1 MLNLTASIPDQNRDL
16 SPQITVIGVG
26 GAGCNAVNNMIASK
40 LEGVRFISCNTD
52 AQALKHSLSPTA
64 LQLGTRITSGLG
76 AGSKPEIGRAAAEE
90 SIDQIIAEMEGAHM
104 VFITAGMGGG
114 TGTGAAPVIARAAKE
129 AGILTVGVV
138 TKPFHFEGAHRMR
151 MAEAGLQEMQQYVD
165 TLIVIPNQNLFRIAN
180 EKTTFAEAFKL
191 ADSVLQSGVRGVTD
205 LMVMPGLINLDF
217 ADVRSAMMEMGK
229 AMMGTGEATG
239 DRRAVEAAERAI
251 NNPLLDDISMKGAKG
266 VIINI
271 TGGYDMTL
279 FEVDEACNRIRDEV
293 DADANI
299 IFGSTFDESLEGVMR
314 VTVLATGI
322 DSESG
327 RRQRPVRGSNT
338 NAVAP
343 QMQEQQRAVNAP
355 QTQMIYQQQQPI
367 ISQAPAQQPMHA
379 PMGAPMHG
387 GMEGIYGSATG
398 MQSQLVVPPLSARV
412 SAPAVSQTQVYTQD
426 GATMRKI
433 ETGGGQYQQA
443 YQQAELGIAPQQQ
456 AYGNA
461 GQQANAASAAELN
474 RGIRHAGAF
483 IPPRPVDPESARGF
497 GAAAMPVQQQRQQPQ
512 MPTFEDD
519 SAFAADL
526 TARPA
531 GLQLNPPV
539 PGQRSAKK
547 PSLFDKIAGM
557 FSENEDD
564 AGDDQQGG
572 GHGGGHGQGGGLFS
586 GFSPRRNAPMTHE
599 QAPMMSQPVQ
609 QQPVQQAH
617 TPVQAADNNS
627 GSDLEIPA
635 FLRRQVS

>member
-1 MLNLTASIPDQNRDL
+1 MLNLTASIPDQDRDL

-52 AQALKHSLSPTA
+52 AQALKHSLSQTR
-64 LQLGTRITSGLG
+64 LQLGSRITSGLG

-151 MAEAGLQEMQQYVD
+151 MAETGLSEMQQYVD

-239 DRRAVEAAERAI
+239 ERRAVEAAERAI

-299 IFGSTFDESLEGVMR
+299 IFGSTFDEGLEGVMR

-322 DSESG
+322 DTEG
-327 RRQRPVRGSNT
+327 ARRQRPIRGSNT

-343 QMQEQQRAVNAP
+343 QGVQHATEQRPMPQQGTLSGQPMGMDYSAASAP
-355 QTQMIYQQQQPI
+355 Q
-367 ISQAPAQQPMHA
+367 
-379 PMGAPMHG
+379 G
-387 GMEGIYGSATG
+387 GMYGSASG
-398 MQSQLVVPPLSARV
+398 VQSQLVVPPLTSRV
-412 SAPAVSQTQVYTQD
+412 SAPAIAQTPVYAQEGT
-426 GATMRKI
+426 TMRKI
-433 ETGGGQYQQA
+433 ETGGGDM
-443 YQQAELGIAPQQQ
+443 YQQAELGIAPQG
-456 AYGNA
+456 APAGYGAGTYGA
-461 GQQANAASAAELN
+461 GQPTVAASAAEVN

-497 GAAAMPVQQQRQQPQ
+497 GGAQVPAMPSPQRPQ
-512 MPTFEDD
+512 MPVFEDD
-519 SAFAADL
+519 NAFAPDL
-526 TARPA
+526 SARPA

-539 PGQRSAKK
+539 PGQRSARK

-557 FSENEDD
+557 FSEHDDD
-564 AGDDQQGG
+564 AGDDQDGGAHGSQGG
-572 GHGGGHGQGGGLFS
+572 TAQGGGLFS
-586 GFSPRRNAPMTHE
+586 SFAVRRGGGQAMEAAPMQQVQPQQPIVTPAV
-599 QAPMMSQPVQ
+599 QAQPPVQ
-609 QQPVQQAH
+609 QPQQQAA
-617 TPVQAADNNS
+617 PGADL
-627 GSDLEIPA
+627 DIPA

>member
-1 MLNLTASIPDQNRDL
+1 MLNLTASLPDQNRDL

-52 AQALKHSLSPTA
+52 AQALKHSLAPSR

-90 SIDQIIAEMEGAHM
+90 SMDQICAEIEGANM

-151 MAEAGLQEMQQYVD
+151 MAETGLAEMQQYVD

-217 ADVRSAMMEMGK
+217 ADVRCAMMEMGK
-229 AMMGTGEATG
+229 AMMGTGEANG

-299 IFGSTFDESLEGVMR
+299 IFGSTFDETLEGVMR

-322 DSESG
+322 DTESA
-327 RRQRPVRGSNT
+327 RRSRPIRGTNT
-338 NAVAP
+338 NAVS
-343 QMQEQQRAVNAP
+343 P
-355 QTQMIYQQQQPI
+355 QTLEQRPVIQQSFPVQQPMAYQQPQQQPY
-367 ISQAPAQQPMHA
+367 S
-379 PMGAPMHG
+379 GG
-387 GMEGIYGSATG
+387 GMEGMYGSATG
-398 MQSQLVVPPLSARV
+398 MQQPLVVPPLSSRV
-412 SAPAVSQTQVYTQD
+412 SSPIPAQTQIYAQD

-433 ETGGGQYQQA
+433 ETGGGS
-443 YQQAELGIAPQQQ
+443 YQQAELGISTQQP
-456 AYGNA
+456 AT
-461 GQQANAASAAELN
+461 AASAAELN

-497 GAAAMPVQQQRQQPQ
+497 GGAMPSPQRPQ
-512 MPTFEDD
+512 PTFEEDN
-519 SAFAADL
+519 AFASDL
-526 TARPA
+526 AARPA
-531 GLQLNPPV
+531 GLQLNPPSQAHR
-539 PGQRSAKK
+539 GSKK
-547 PSLFDKIAGM
+547 PSLFDKIATM
-557 FSENEDD
+557 FTE
-564 AGDDQQGG
+564 GDDDGDHSGQQSGG
-572 GHGGGHGQGGGLFS
+572 PGGGLFS
-586 GFSPRRNAPMTHE
+586 GFPTRRAATQPEYNAPMPPAMP
-599 QAPMMSQPVQ
+599 QPQVQQPAPMAQPQ
-609 QQPVQQAH
+609 QQQQ
-617 TPVQAADNNS
+617 QQ
-627 GSDLEIPA
+627 GSDLDIPA

>member
-1 MLNLTASIPDQNRDL
+1 MLNLTASLPDQNRDL
-16 SPQITVIGVG
+16 APQITVIGVG

-40 LEGVRFISCNTD
+40 LDGVRFLSCNTD
-52 AQALKHSLSPTA
+52 AQALKHSLAPTR

-90 SIDQIIAEMEGAHM
+90 SFDQIAAEIEGSHM
-104 VFITAGMGGG
+104 VFITCGMGGG

-205 LMVMPGLINLDF
+205 LMVAPGLINLDF
-217 ADVRSAMMEMGK
+217 ADVRCAMMEMGK
-229 AMMGTGEATG
+229 AMMGTGESTG

-299 IFGSTFDESLEGVMR
+299 IFGSTFDETMEGVMR

-322 DSESG
+322 DTEAG
-327 RRQRPVRGSNT
+327 RRARPIRGANT
-338 NAVAP
+338 SAIAP
-343 QMQEQQRAVNAP
+343 QIQTQSSFPENRAP
-355 QTQMIYQQQQPI
+355 QPAYQSQQP
-367 ISQAPAQQPMHA
+367 QT
-379 PMGAPMHG
+379 
-387 GMEGIYGSATG
+387 MEGMYGSATG
-398 MQSQLVVPPLSARV
+398 LQQQLVVPPLASRV
-412 SAPAVSQTQVYTQD
+412 SSPAVAQQPVYQQE

-433 ETGGGQYQQA
+433 ETGGQQYQQT
-443 YQQAELGIAPQQQ
+443 YQQPELGMPMPQPTFIPAPQPAQ
-456 AYGNA
+456 AV
-461 GQQANAASAAELN
+461 SAAELN

-483 IPPRPVDPESARGF
+483 IPPRPVDPESNRAF
-497 GAAAMPVQQQRQQPQ
+497 AAPAAAAAAQRAP
-512 MPTFEDD
+512 MIEDD
-519 SAFAADL
+519 NAFAADL
-526 TARPA
+526 SAGRPA

-539 PGQRSAKK
+539 PGQRSASRK

-557 FSENEDD
+557 FSENEED
-564 AGDDQQGG
+564 GDQQGG
-572 GHGGGHGQGGGLFS
+572 QQGGNAQGGGLFS
-586 GFSPRRNAPMTHE
+586 GFAAKRPSAP
-599 QAPMMSQPVQ
+599 QAVAPAMPEPQMYHQPVAAPVVQ
-609 QQPVQQAH
+609 PQQPQTQGQA
-617 TPVQAADNNS
+617 
-627 GSDLEIPA
+627 DLEIPA